1 MKILFVAVF
10 NKSST
15 NWAQSQAFQENGH
28 QVIEFNYRDIAAKV
42 GNYKRDDILIETCNN
57 EKPDI
62 LIFSKC
68 NEIDVRV
75 VIECNEITKTVLW
88 YMDPLNYNFNKS
100 LVKKIKHCHKV
111 YCALWD
117 PYEAAKQYGGDKVNF
132 LQEGFDHIQN
142 YPVNTDYL
150 YEASFIG
157 VLRNKRVDYHREIG
171 FKVISDAYGEKH
183 SEAVSQSKINLNFT
197 EGGTSDRTYKVL
209 ASKGFLLTEP
219 WPNMGLDF
227 IDGKDLITFN
237 NSNELKNKIE
247 YYLNNEEERL
257 IIAENGY
264 KSVQK
269 FSRLEWA
276 KKILK

>member
-1 MKILFVAVF
+1 M
-10 NKSST
+10 
-15 NWAQSQAFQENGH
+15 
-28 QVIEFNYRDIAAKV
+28 
-42 GNYKRDDILIETCNN
+42 
-57 EKPDI
+57 
-62 LIFSKC
+62 
-68 NEIDVRV
+68 
-75 VIECNEITKTVLW
+75 
-88 YMDPLNYNFNKS
+88 
-100 LVKKIKHCHKV
+100 
-111 YCALWD
+111 WD

-227 IDGKDLITFN
+227 IDGKDLVTFN